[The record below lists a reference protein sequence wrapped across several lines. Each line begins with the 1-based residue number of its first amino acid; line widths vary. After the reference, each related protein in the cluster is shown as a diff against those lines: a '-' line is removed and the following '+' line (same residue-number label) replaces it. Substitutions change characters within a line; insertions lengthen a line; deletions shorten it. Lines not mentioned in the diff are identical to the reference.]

1 MAYLRKI
8 KNTWQLQFYLDGK
21 RRYKTYSPDTPKSIL
36 SAEKKRI
43 ESEIALHKA
52 GIKRFNENDE
62 RVDFIT
68 LRELT
73 EKVCEIRKNEVSD
86 DTISRNLMAMKC
98 FTDII
103 GADMPVS
110 NIETNHFDQF
120 KKARFECGISE
131 YERKGWNL
139 DKDKIKV
146 GVNKDLSNIK
156 TILKAAAHR
165 GIVSESMLPKIEF
178 FKVDYRRLPKYLND
192 DEVIAIANHLKG
204 DALLAFWIIRYTGGR
219 RGEIARKS
227 RNAENG
233 LKWSDVDW
241 MRNVV
246 RLYAKKKERLI
257 PLHPKLRK
265 LLLDRKTEL
274 GAYFYP
280 EDHIIRHISQT
291 LTTKFKEAM
300 KNAGIDKPGSVH
312 ILRHTAATKILRA
325 SKNIR
330 TTQEF
335 MGHSNITTTEIYTHV
350 IEGEVDKAVKE
361 AFD

>member
-1 MAYLRKI
+1 
-8 KNTWQLQFYLDGK
+8 
-21 RRYKTYSPDTPKSIL
+21 
-36 SAEKKRI
+36 
-43 ESEIALHKA
+43 
-52 GIKRFNENDE
+52 
-62 RVDFIT
+62 
-68 LRELT
+68 
-73 EKVCEIRKNEVSD
+73 
-86 DTISRNLMAMKC
+86 MAMKR

-103 GADMPVS
+103 GEDMPVS
-110 NIETNHFDQF
+110 NIETNHIDQF
-120 KKARFECGISE
+120 KKARFEHGIKE

-139 DKDKIKV
+139 DKNKIKV
-146 GVNKDLSNIK
+146 GVNLDLANIK
-156 TILKAAAHR
+156 TILKAAANR
-165 GIVSESMLPKIEF
+165 GIVSDSMLPKIEF
-178 FKVDYRRLPKYLND
+178 FKVDYRRLPKYLSD
-192 DEVIAIANHLKG
+192 DEIIAIANHLKG
-204 DALLAFWIIRYTGGR
+204 DALLAFWIIRYTGAR

-227 RNAENG
+227 LNAENG
-233 LKWSDVDW
+233 LKWKDIDW

-274 GAYFYP
+274 GNYFYP
-280 EDHIIRHISQT
+280 DDHIIRHIGQT
-291 LTTKFKEAM
+291 LTIKFKKAM
-300 KNAGIDKPGSVH
+300 KNAGIDKPGAVH

-335 MGHSNITTTEIYTHV
+335 MGHSKITTTEIYTHV